1 MKRRS
6 ESMVTTKFPE
16 IVSVTSQVQSE
27 LNSRLCQCSDGI
39 QASLNGAKWNLEEFG
54 RRCI

>member
-1 MKRRS
+1 
-6 ESMVTTKFPE
+6 MVTTKFPE